1 MIISLPVLSKVQ
13 IALHTQMAC
22 LSVETTTLF
31 LNAEQAIANAQ
42 AGDYDQQEVAAR
54 LQSYIED
61 NKVCTSPDLPTD

>member
-1 MIISLPVLSKVQ
+1 
-13 IALHTQMAC
+13 MAC